1 MVSRAF
7 DLNRTRKTY
16 PLYRKKP
23 DIQVLES
30 SLVETARI
38 QVPAGENQSIQYT
51 FENVFTEIPICV
63 ASPEVLN
70 VNVFITSV
78 NLTSVTF
85 QISDSIKQ
93 NETCFIQIQVFK
105 NNNGN

>member
-1 MVSRAF
+1 
-7 DLNRTRKTY
+7 
-16 PLYRKKP
+16 
-23 DIQVLES
+23 
-30 SLVETARI
+30 
-38 QVPAGENQSIQYT
+38 
-51 FENVFTEIPICV
+51 EIPICV
-63 ASPEVLN
+63 ASPEILN